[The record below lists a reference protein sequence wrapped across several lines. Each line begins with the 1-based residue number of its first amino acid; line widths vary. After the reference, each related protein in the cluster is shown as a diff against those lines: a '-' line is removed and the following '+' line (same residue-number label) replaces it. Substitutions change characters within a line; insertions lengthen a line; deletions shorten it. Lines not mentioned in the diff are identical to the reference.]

1 MASLNRPV
9 LVGGRL
15 YPIGTESTADL
26 TEAITNPEFW
36 DGDVEPKKAAARRP
50 KSAKSDK
57 DD

>member
-26 TEAITNPEFW
+26 AEAITNPEFW
-36 DGDVEPKKAAARRP
+36 DGDPEPKKAPVRRA
-50 KSAKSDK
+50 KSTKSDK